1 MLVGCVVMTV
11 VAFNSDKFKANYN
24 ERENSRC
31 AKLCARKR
39 GSFSNL
45 SVFVKGRIIMSAPRL
60 PRKITAS
67 STTQHRENVFF
78 KNIFFFATNKT
89 VFILE
94 QVH

>member
-39 GSFSNL
+39 GSFSIL
-45 SVFVKGRIIMSAPRL
+45 SVFVKGRIIMSAPPPPSSAKDHREFNNTA
-60 PRKITAS
+60 PRKC
-67 STTQHRENVFF
+67 VF
-78 KNIFFFATNKT
+78 
-89 VFILE
+89 
-94 QVH
+94 